1 MLRGLGVEQRGIL
14 AVLASKPEQWWR
26 RAHIQQCAW
35 GEQKPGRGMRL
46 YSKRSRPM
54 KNVCWWRG
62 GKQLAEGNFS
72 RALYSL
78 ERRGLV
84 ERDQR
89 QYGGYPHWKIT
100 KAGLDYYGYVPN
112 LPPHSRRRR
121 TSSRMTLS

>member
-1 MLRGLGVEQRGIL
+1 
-14 AVLASKPEQWWR
+14 
-26 RAHIQQCAW
+26 
-35 GEQKPGRGMRL
+35 MRF
-46 YSKRSRPM
+46 YSKWSRPK

-100 KAGLDYYGYVPN
+100 KAGLDYGYVPN
-112 LPPHSRRRR
+112 LPPRARAGGAQA
-121 TSSRMTLS
+121 LE

>member
-1 MLRGLGVEQRGIL
+1 
-14 AVLASKPEQWWR
+14 
-26 RAHIQQCAW
+26 
-35 GEQKPGRGMRL
+35 MRF
-46 YSKRSRPM
+46 YSKWSRPK
-54 KNVCWWRG
+54 KNVCWWRD

-112 LPPHSRRRR
+112 LPPLARAAPVLPILPENSPPIRPDER
-121 TSSRMTLS
+121 

>member
-1 MLRGLGVEQRGIL
+1 
-14 AVLASKPEQWWR
+14 
-26 RAHIQQCAW
+26 
-35 GEQKPGRGMRL
+35 
-46 YSKRSRPM
+46 M

-112 LPPHSRRRR
+112 LPPLARAAPVLPILPENSPPIRPDER
-121 TSSRMTLS
+121 